1 MEVGFQKGLHT
12 LDAKKRTHLYRMN
25 FLSVEDLVENLSIF
39 LDTSSVELGV
49 DVHFPTKDEI
59 FEKLS
64 KPHMN
69 QRGIVNASH
78 KNRGQTGMTLRKTA
92 EFATADSSLLK
103 E

>member
-25 FLSVEDLVENLSIF
+25 FLSVVDLSIF

-49 DVHFPTKDEI
+49 DVHFLTKDEI
-59 FEKLS
+59 FGKLS